1 MNKKKILFIAPGYY
15 GFNEVVFEGLKK
27 YSGCEVVHINST
39 IGYQYKNIFEK
50 IYNFFLKTFFGKNLK
65 DNKKQEHIEFMI
77 NQSDYDILLVNRPDV
92 LSEENLNLAKQKS
105 KFSIALFWDSME
117 KIPTQKKFVSYFDT
131 CCSFD
136 KYDCMNYNF
145 EYITNFYFYK
155 IKDEKYTYDISYLAT
170 YDNRIKDTITIH
182 DYFLKNNI
190 KNKSK
195 IFTYK
200 SIKIKELLPT
210 NIEVINKIIPFNKSY
225 KHYLDSRAILDIA
238 HPHQEGLSFRP
249 YEAIGMK
256 KKLITTNS
264 DIKNYDFYNP
274 SNIFVIEDINNVN
287 ISDEFLYSPY
297 QEPSQSIV
305 EKYYIKNWVQNIL
318 SFYEK

>member
-1 MNKKKILFIAPGYY
+1 MNKKEI
-15 GFNEVVFEGLKK
+15 
-27 YSGCEVVHINST
+27 
-39 IGYQYKNIFEK
+39 
-50 IYNFFLKTFFGKNLK
+50 
-65 DNKKQEHIEFMI
+65 
-77 NQSDYDILLVNRPDV
+77 
-92 LSEENLNLAKQKS
+92 
-105 KFSIALFWDSME
+105 
-117 KIPTQKKFVSYFDT
+117 
-131 CCSFD
+131 
-136 KYDCMNYNF
+136 
-145 EYITNFYFYK
+145 
-155 IKDEKYTYDISYLAT
+155 
-170 YDNRIKDTITIH
+170 
-182 DYFLKNNI
+182 
-190 KNKSK
+190 
-195 IFTYK
+195 
-200 SIKIKELLPT
+200 
-210 NIEVINKIIPFNKSY
+210 INKIIPFNKSY

-297 QEPSQSIV
+297 QEPPQSIV